1 MGVISCNYVLFSVV
15 HIEVLMTWFGGFGV
29 DFDCVLY
36 IEKLKLNPAGD
47 LGCICFDPAGR

>member
-1 MGVISCNYVLFSVV
+1 VGVISCNYVLFSVV